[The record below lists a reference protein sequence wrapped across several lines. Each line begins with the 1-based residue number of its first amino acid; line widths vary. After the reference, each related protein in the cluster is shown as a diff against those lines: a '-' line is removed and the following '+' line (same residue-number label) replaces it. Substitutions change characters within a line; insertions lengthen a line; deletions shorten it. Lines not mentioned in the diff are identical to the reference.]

1 MGKKDKG
8 SILIVD
14 DDREVSKSLSA
25 WLKTEGFITH
35 TAANSCEAIRVV
47 KNKGI
52 DLAILDYRMSKE
64 DGIALSRRLNEID
77 EHLRTVILTGFPSYE
92 SAVCA
97 IKSGVFD
104 YLSKS
109 MPNDIILK
117 SIQKGVEESKA
128 GRIVKRESV
137 GKRPIKMVLFCDHSL
152 IIERLENICEKTR
165 EFKLIASYP
174 EIEYL
179 KVKNISQE
187 IDIAL
192 ICAGCYLKTFKDS
205 YEVFPELYRN
215 FPGIKPVIINENFSD
230 NEKVELLKLGVRG
243 FSSRQ
248 LNSNA
253 LEKALSRV
261 NKGEIWV
268 SRRVTSLSL
277 KEMMDYNSCHRP
289 KTEISGLTER
299 EIDILK
305 TMALGLKN
313 KEIAD
318 KLFIS
323 EKTVKT
329 HINRIFKKLGV
340 SNRARAIL
348 AALEKKVFTVLDS
361 QSS

>member
-14 DDREVSKSLSA
+14 DDKKVLKSLST
-25 WLKTEGFITH
+25 WLKTEGFETYM
-35 TAANSCEAIRVV
+35 AANGYEAIRIV
-47 KNKGI
+47 KNKSI
-52 DLAILDYRMSKE
+52 EVAILDYRMSKE
-64 DGIALSRRLNEID
+64 DGITLAKKMKEID
-77 EHLRTVILTGFPSYE
+77 AHLRTIILTGFPSYE
-92 SAVCA
+92 SAVKA

-109 MPNDIILK
+109 TPNDKILK
-117 SIQKGVEESKA
+117 AVQKGVEESKSE
-128 GRIVKRESV
+128 RIAKGESL

-152 IIERLENICEKTR
+152 IKERLENFSETTQ

-205 YEVFPELYRN
+205 YAVFPELYRN
-215 FPGIKPVIINENFSD
+215 FPGIKPVIINENFTD
-230 NEKVELLKLGVRG
+230 KEKVELLKLGVRG
-243 FSSRQ
+243 FSSRE
-248 LNSNA
+248 LSSKA
-253 LEKALSRV
+253 LERALLRI

-277 KEMMDYNSCHRP
+277 KDMMDYNSSHHP

-305 TMALGLKN
+305 TMVLGLKN

-340 SNRARAIL
+340 TNRTRAIL
-348 AALEKKVFTVLDS
+348 VAMERRVFTAFDY